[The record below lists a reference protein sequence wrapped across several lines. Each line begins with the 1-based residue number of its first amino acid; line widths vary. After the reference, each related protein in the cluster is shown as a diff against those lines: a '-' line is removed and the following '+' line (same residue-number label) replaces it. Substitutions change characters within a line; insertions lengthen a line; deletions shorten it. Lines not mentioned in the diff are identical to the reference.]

1 MHVSLEVFEAKKH
14 LILSKYGSINGL
26 RNSYIALFGKCF
38 FGVFNFMEISYCLFS
53 KYLCGDIFAYF
64 DR

>member
-26 RNSYIALFGKCF
+26 RNSYIALFGKYF
-38 FGVFNFMEISYCLFS
+38 FSVFNFMKIPYCLFC
-53 KYLCGDIFAYF
+53 KHLCENIFAYF